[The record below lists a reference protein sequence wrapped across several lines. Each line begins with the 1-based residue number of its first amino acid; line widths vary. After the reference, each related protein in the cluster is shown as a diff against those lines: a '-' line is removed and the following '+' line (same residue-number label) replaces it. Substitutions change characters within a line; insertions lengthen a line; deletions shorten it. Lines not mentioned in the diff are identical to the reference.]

1 MMICPINVYLIL
13 ILQAAPVLWG
23 QLTIIMAKVGVFWI
37 PVCYS
42 LLPNKEE
49 DTYLLFLLM
58 LKTVIEEMGLKFEVT
73 KFILDYEVAM
83 AKAVDKVFGA
93 ALKGCFFHFSQAIW
107 RYVQTHNMVSCFN
120 SNQEFNSFV
129 KMAIAIAHVPL
140 SDIPDTLEKLRHY
153 KFTTS
158 YGEPGKKFHYT
169 RLISGTSIA

>member
-1 MMICPINVYLIL
+1 MYLIL

-58 LKTVIEEMGLKFEVT
+58 LKTAIEKMGLKFEVT

-83 AKAVDKVFGA
+83 AKAIDKVFGA
-93 ALKGCFFHFSQAIW
+93 ALKGCFFSFLS
-107 RYVQTHNMVSCFN
+107 
-120 SNQEFNSFV
+120 SN
-129 KMAIAIAHVPL
+129 
-140 SDIPDTLEKLRHY
+140 LEICANTQHGFL
-153 KFTTS
+153 
-158 YGEPGKKFHYT
+158 
-169 RLISGTSIA
+169 LQQ

>member
-1 MMICPINVYLIL
+1 MYLIL

-58 LKTVIEEMGLKFEVT
+58 LKTAIEKMGLKFEVT

-83 AKAVDKVFGA
+83 AKAIDKVFGG
-93 ALKGCFFHFSQAIW
+93 LFFSFLS
-107 RYVQTHNMVSCFN
+107 
-120 SNQEFNSFV
+120 SN
-129 KMAIAIAHVPL
+129 
-140 SDIPDTLEKLRHY
+140 LEICANTQHGFL
-153 KFTTS
+153 
-158 YGEPGKKFHYT
+158 
-169 RLISGTSIA
+169 LQQ